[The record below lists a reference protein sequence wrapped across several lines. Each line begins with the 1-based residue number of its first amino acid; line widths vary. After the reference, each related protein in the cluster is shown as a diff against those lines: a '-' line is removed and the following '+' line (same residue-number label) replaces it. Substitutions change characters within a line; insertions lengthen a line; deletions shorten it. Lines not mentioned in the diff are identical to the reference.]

1 MEDRGLA
8 ESFFADREFISCRWQ
23 QEVAETVFETV
34 NQEADKSENK
44 RKAKHKQ
51 RFDTDEKE
59 SDCILHGFIKRLGG
73 AFASV
78 WQTRY
83 AKLYPNRL
91 ELHTE
96 SGSGKPELIFMDQI
110 EEVSPDYV
118 HFKNEQCIQIRI
130 REGRVV
136 LTNPVSIQRGGEGFA
151 WSGWMFCNGGF
162 ASRTR
167 SV

>member
-1 MEDRGLA
+1 MPRDTLIHLTFFIHTGNVILLRILY
-8 ESFFADREFISCRWQ
+8 SFRWQ

-44 RKAKHKQ
+44 RKSKSKQ

-59 SDCILHGFIKRLGG
+59 SDCILHGYIKRLGG

-136 LTNPVSIQRGGEGFA
+136 LTNPVRYY
-151 WSGWMFCNGGF
+151 
-162 ASRTR
+162 
-167 SV
+167 